1 MFVSEPPIFDNSLTN
16 ISISRWSPYTYLL
29 PHITEPDGQKFAVQL
44 SGSTPSW
51 IELINNNSTLKIN
64 PLKQQTNQIETVP
77 VEIVLTDE
85 TNAFSKYVLNVTLQS
100 YFGPQYGIIETIS
113 SNDLIKGVVI
123 NATYSKIINI
133 VDWDSN
139 LTLPWLY
146 FNTSNSMLILK
157 RKMSANIS
165 WCKLWSTDLW
175 GTYMCSNEF
184 NITQQPDIF
193 MPPVITNLFGPL
205 VIYINQEFIFE
216 VPSDLFYSSD
226 DSLDYSISFPYWNRN
241 YPLNSKLAK
250 YSLAEQYYLYLSS
263 SSVQIWNLSLSA
275 SDKYNQTA
283 LVTIEVIINA
293 WASKDCLKCVGSLQS
308 DWNECFYNY
317 YKLSNKIFK
326 NMI

>member
-1 MFVSEPPIFDNSLTN
+1 MFASEPPIFDNSLTN

-29 PHITEPDGQKFAVQL
+29 PYITEPDGQNFTVQL

-51 IELINNNSTLKIN
+51 IELINNSTLRIS
-64 PLKQQTNQIETVP
+64 PLKQQTNQIETIP

-85 TNAFSKYVLNVTLQS
+85 TNAFSKYVVNVTLQS

-123 NATYSKIINI
+123 NATSSNIINI

-146 FNTSNSMLILK
+146 FNTSYSMLILK
-157 RKMSANIS
+157 SQMPVNMN

-184 NITQQPDIF
+184 NITQQSDIV

-205 VIYINQEFIFE
+205 TIYVNQEFIFK
-216 VPSDLFYSSD
+216 VPSDLFYSAD
-226 DSLDYSISFPYWNRN
+226 DSLDYSISVPYWNRN
-241 YPLNSKLAK
+241 YPLESKLAK
-250 YSLAEQYYLYLSS
+250 HNKTEQYYLYLSS
-263 SSVQIWNLSLSA
+263 NSVQIWYLSLSA
-275 SDKYNQTA
+275 TDIYNQTA
-283 LVTIEVIINA
+283 LATIEVKINA
-293 WASKDCLKCVGSLQS
+293 WASKDCLKCSGSLQS
-308 DWNECFYNY
+308 DWNVCLSNY
-317 YKLSNKIFK
+317 YKLNK
-326 NMI
+326 